1 MRSSQSGHLSPSL
14 ICIVIMGNITKADL
28 SVFTVEGMINS
39 SHVYDLKKGVREKSF
54 FFLFSFLKMVNKR
67 HDI

>member
-1 MRSSQSGHLSPSL
+1 
-14 ICIVIMGNITKADL
+14 MGNITKANL
-28 SVFTVEGMINS
+28 SIFTVEGMINS

-54 FFLFSFLKMVNKR
+54 FFFLFYFLKMVDKM

>member
-1 MRSSQSGHLSPSL
+1 
-14 ICIVIMGNITKADL
+14 MGNITKADL

>member
-14 ICIVIMGNITKADL
+14 ICIVVIMGNITKADL

-39 SHVYDLKKGVREKSF
+39 SHMYDLKKGVREKSLF
-54 FFLFSFLKMVNKR
+54 FSFLFLK
-67 HDI
+67 DG